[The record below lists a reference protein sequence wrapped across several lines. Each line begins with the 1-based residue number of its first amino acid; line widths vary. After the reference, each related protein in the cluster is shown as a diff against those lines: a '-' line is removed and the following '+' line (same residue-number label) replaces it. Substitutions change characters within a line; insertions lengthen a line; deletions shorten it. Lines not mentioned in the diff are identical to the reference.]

1 LESELLCSLV
11 RWRTAVCHQA
21 ICRTARPTSL
31 IPSNPGEL
39 KPNIIALYPPPEREG
54 FTANWIK
61 AQIARARLEENRD
74 FLKVAQKGELSNTGQ
89 VRIEYHL
96 TTDAAKQIA
105 MMSGGDKAFEVR
117 DYFLACE
124 RKALAKPVAQDNM
137 AILSDPSALRMALL
151 EYTEKVI
158 TLENK
163 VVEQKAIVDAQA
175 PKVEALNR
183 IAISDG
189 SFSLREAAK
198 VLQIKEKEFLQFLHS
213 KSWTYRMATGQR
225 WMAHATILRQGYMEH
240 KTTTGEKDDGTQW
253 TSSQAKIT
261 PRGIAKLAL
270 MLGIDLSQNDSQFS
284 QVA

>member
-1 LESELLCSLV
+1 MDFGNDAVQTCNARELHAFLGLQKDFSD
-11 RWRTAVCHQA
+11 
-21 ICRTARPTSL
+21 
-31 IPSNPGEL
+31 
-39 KPNIIALYPPPEREG
+39 
-54 FTANWIK
+54 WIK
-61 AQIARARLEENRD
+61 VQIDRARLELGIHYVTAES
-74 FLKVAQKGELSNTGQ
+74 LSTPFGGSSKSRPQ
-89 VRIEYHL
+89 LRIEYHL